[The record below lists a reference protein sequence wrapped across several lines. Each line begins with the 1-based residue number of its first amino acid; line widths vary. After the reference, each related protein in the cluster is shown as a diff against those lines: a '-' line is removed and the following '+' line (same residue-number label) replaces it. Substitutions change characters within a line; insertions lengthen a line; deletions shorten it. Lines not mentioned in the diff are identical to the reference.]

1 MDSILLKEYIS
12 EKISNNFT
20 NYYLVNDFKHEIIGK
35 NAVIDNDEV
44 ILSEV
49 KINDPNN
56 RENYIFKEFFRI
68 KISSINTFNNCYKEN
83 YDNFS

>member
-1 MDSILLKEYIS
+1 MDSIFLKEYIS

-20 NYYLVNDFKHEIIGK
+20 NYYIVNDFKHEIIGK

-44 ILSEV
+44 ILSDV
-49 KINDPNN
+49 KIIDPNN
-56 RENYIFKEFFRI
+56 SENYIFKEFFRI
-68 KISSINTFNNCYKEN
+68 KISSINTFINCYKEI

>member
-44 ILSEV
+44 ILSDV
-49 KINDPNN
+49 KIIDPNN
-56 RENYIFKEFFRI
+56 SENYIFKEFFRI

>member
-1 MDSILLKEYIS
+1 MDSISLKEYIS

-20 NYYLVNDFKHEIIGK
+20 NYYLINDFKHEIVGK

-44 ILSEV
+44 VLSDV
-49 KINDPNN
+49 KIIDPNN
-56 RENYIFKEFFRI
+56 SENYIFKKIFRI

>member
-1 MDSILLKEYIS
+1 MDSISLKEYIS

-20 NYYLVNDFKHEIIGK
+20 NYYLINDFKHEIVGK

-44 ILSEV
+44 VLSDV
-49 KINDPNN
+49 KIIDPNN
-56 RENYIFKEFFRI
+56 SENYIFKKFFRI